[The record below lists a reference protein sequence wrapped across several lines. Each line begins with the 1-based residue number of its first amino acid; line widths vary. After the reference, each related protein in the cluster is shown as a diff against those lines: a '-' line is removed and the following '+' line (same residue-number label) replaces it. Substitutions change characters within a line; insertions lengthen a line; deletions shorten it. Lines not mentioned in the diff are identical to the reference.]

1 METLLQDLRYAAR
14 TLAKKPGFTLLV
26 VTALSLG
33 IGATTAIFS
42 VVNAIL
48 LRSLPYRE
56 PERMVLPVSTNAA
69 REITRGGVSYADY
82 LDWKNETDVFEHVA
96 VYQGQ
101 NADLTDGGEPQRVSV
116 GRVSEDY
123 FAVMKAPPVV
133 GRTFGPED
141 YKPGPVRA
149 LVLSYGLW
157 QQRFG
162 GDPAII
168 DRTIMLNGSPYP
180 VIGVMPKDSQFPG
193 THDLWTALAVDPNS
207 GRDLLR
213 RDNMVYRS
221 VARLKE
227 GVSVEQARA
236 VVETIARRVE
246 LEHPESLQGW
256 SASVIPVH
264 DFVVGPTLRRALLV
278 LFGAVGFVLLIACV
292 NVANL
297 SFARA
302 ARRERE
308 IAIRIALGA
317 GRLRLI
323 RQLLTES
330 VLLALGSGAVGF
342 LLALWGVDLL
352 TALAPDSIPRLDE
365 VSADSRVLIFVL
377 VISLLVALAFGLVP
391 AAQASKTDLNDA
403 LKEGGRSS
411 TGGLR
416 GSRIRGVLVILEV
429 ALSLMLLVGAGLMVK
444 SFLKLQQVDPGL
456 SVDNVLTMQVYAPG
470 ARYAER
476 ANVADFYRQIVDRIG
491 NVPGVESAS
500 ASSTLPLG
508 GGGFYLGRQFL
519 AEGRAEPPAAPD
531 HSGQW
536 NIVTPAHFDTLGI
549 RVLKGR
555 AFDERDTASSTPV
568 VIINESFAR
577 ELFPGEEA
585 LGKRIRSWRDENVL
599 REIVGV
605 IQDVRYFGRDDEL
618 RSLVYVPHTQ
628 DSWRSMVLAVRTT
641 RDPAGFTGAIRN
653 AISDFDKDLAVSRV
667 QTMTEV
673 LDDSV
678 AGPRFNMTLL
688 AVFAGVAMVLAAV
701 GIYGILSYS
710 VAQRTHEIGV
720 RMALGARAADVLKLV
735 VGQGLKLTL
744 AGVAIGLG
752 AAFAV
757 TRVMESL
764 LFDVSATDP
773 LTFIAIAL
781 LLVGVALVA
790 SFIPARRAT
799 RVDPIIALRY
809 E

>member
-1 METLLQDLRYAAR
+1 METLFQDIRYAAR

-82 LDWKNETDVFEHVA
+82 LDWKNETEVFEHVA
-96 VYQGQ
+96 VFQEQ

-116 GRVSEDY
+116 GAVSEDY
-123 FAVMKAPPVV
+123 FAVMNAPPVL
-133 GRTFGPED
+133 GRTFGLED
-141 YKPGPVRA
+141 YQSSPARA
-149 LVLSYGLW
+149 LVLSHGLW
-157 QQRFG
+157 QRRFG

-168 DRTIMLNGSPYP
+168 ERTIMLNGRPYP

-193 THDLWTALAVDPNS
+193 THDLWAPLAVGANP
-207 GRDLLR
+207 GPDLLR
-213 RDNMVYRS
+213 RDNQVYSS

-227 GVSVEQARA
+227 GVSVEQAIA

-297 SFARA
+297 SLARA

-330 VLLALGSGAVGF
+330 VLLALVSGAIGF

-365 VSADSRVLIFVL
+365 VSADTRVLLFVL
-377 VISLLVALAFGLVP
+377 VVSLVVALAFGLVP
-391 AAQASKTDLNDA
+391 AAQASKTDLNEA
-403 LKEGGRSS
+403 LKEGGRGSA
-411 TGGLR
+411 GGMR
-416 GSRIRGVLVILEV
+416 GSRIRGALVISEV

-444 SFLKLQQVDPGL
+444 SFLKLQHVDPGL
-456 SVDNVLTMQVYAPG
+456 NVQNVLTMEVYSPS

-476 ANVADFYRQIVDRIG
+476 SNVADFYRQIVDRIE

-500 ASSTLPLG
+500 ATSTLPLG

-519 AEGRAEPPAAPD
+519 AEGRAEPPEGRDNPA
-531 HSGQW
+531 QW
-536 NIVTPAHFDTLGI
+536 NVVTPAYFDTLGI

-555 AFDERDTASSTPV
+555 AFDERDTAGSNPV
-568 VIINESFAR
+568 VIINESLAR
-577 ELFPGEEA
+577 EIFPGEEP

-605 IQDVRYFGRDDEL
+605 THDVRYFGRDDEL
-618 RSLVYVPHTQ
+618 RGLVYVPHAQ
-628 DSWRSMVLAVRTT
+628 DSWRPMVLAVRTT
-641 RDPAGFTGAIRN
+641 GDPAGFTAAVRN
-653 AISDFDKDLAVSRV
+653 GISAFDKDLAVSRV
-667 QTMTEV
+667 QTMTRV

-678 AGPRFNMTLL
+678 AGPRFNMMLL

-701 GIYGILSYS
+701 GIYGILSYA

-720 RMALGARAADVLKLV
+720 RMALGAQAVDVLKLV

-744 AGVAIGLG
+744 VGMVIGLG
-752 AAFAV
+752 AALAV
-757 TRVMESL
+757 TRVMETL
-764 LFDVSATDP
+764 LYEVSATDP

-799 RVDPIIALRY
+799 RVDPIVALRY